1 MDQLYKRIVAFQH
14 KCNDYI
20 DDHSH
25 AVARSLKNEIQRLE
39 DEAQVRKHPRSLES
53 RVKQVI
59 QQLEHAGRQGVM
71 SPGHASELLRV
82 SENFREEL
90 RSMS

>member
-20 DDHSH
+20 DDHAH
-25 AVARSLKNEIQRLE
+25 AAARSLKNEIQRLE
-39 DEAQVRKHPRSLES
+39 DEAQVRKHPRSLED

-59 QQLEHAGRQGVM
+59 KQLEHAGSHGVM
-71 SPGHASELLRV
+71 SPGHVNELVRV